1 MTELA
6 TNLLKHAKKGCEVLI
21 GVVGE
26 TDRLAVEIIS
36 LDAGPGMAAPLKMME
51 DGVSTSGSLGG
62 GLGAIKRLSDEF
74 DIFSRPGAGTVVLSR
89 VFPPNYKQVWNNE
102 VLNVAGITVALP
114 GESVSGDR
122 WGVRTDGTRAML
134 VLVDG
139 LGHGAKAAYAAE
151 KALQVALEEE

>member
-74 DIFSRPGAGTVVLSR
+74 DIFSRPGAER
-89 VFPPNYKQVWNNE
+89 
-102 VLNVAGITVALP
+102 
-114 GESVSGDR
+114 
-122 WGVRTDGTRAML
+122 
-134 VLVDG
+134 
-139 LGHGAKAAYAAE
+139 
-151 KALQVALEEE
+151 